1 VMDVGNKLRSA
12 FHKHVEEADE
22 GVDESVVSDIL
33 SEVDHVEEWL
43 AAAAPRP
50 AARVP
55 APYEFSVQFEE
66 YYRDRSQGGMQNSER
81 YHQEQRELTRQGQ
94 QRQQEEE
101 GLRRRAQGGRRGGS
115 TSAGMSTAALLG
127 EERDTSESEQL
138 QSPRRD
144 TVSQIHESAGSRVWG
159 NPTAGGG
166 ESRIPTASAGRARKS
181 SGTKQNSPPAAGS
194 RVPMKRST
202 QQDIQLQGH
211 SLGATAAPPA
221 QPATTAQPLALDSA
235 SRPTD
240 DALGFSA
247 AAVRAAST
255 GNLLTTAGT
264 TQPRSNSSR
273 MTPSQA
279 DALRKIQEAKR
290 RNSMHVGVVNTA
302 NAGSGRGAS
311 GPVTVGNR
319 KVMNYANWME
329 HSAT

>member
-12 FHKHVEEADE
+12 FHKHVEEPDE

-43 AAAAPRP
+43 AAAVPRP
-50 AARVP
+50 AVRVP
-55 APYEFSVQFEE
+55 APYEFSEQFEE
-66 YYRDRSQGGMQNSER
+66 YYRGKSQGGMQNSER

-94 QRQQEEE
+94 QRQQEG

-138 QSPRRD
+138 QPLRRD
-144 TVSQIHESAGSRVWG
+144 TVGQRHESAGSRVWG
-159 NPTAGGG
+159 NPTVGGG
-166 ESRIPTASAGRARKS
+166 ESRIPTASAGRARKI
-181 SGTKQNSPPAAGS
+181 SGTKQNSPQADAS
-194 RVPMKRST
+194 RVPMKRSA
-202 QQDIQLQGH
+202 QQDIQLQGQ
-211 SLGATAAPPA
+211 SLGATAVPPA

-264 TQPRSNSSR
+264 TQPRSNSNR

-302 NAGSGRGAS
+302 NAGSGKGAS

-319 KVMNYANWME
+319 KVMNYANWMD

>member
-144 TVSQIHESAGSRVWG
+144 TMGQRHESAGSRVWG
-159 NPTAGGG
+159 NPPAGD
-166 ESRIPTASAGRARKS
+166 SRILTASAGRARKT
-181 SGTKQNSPPAAGS
+181 SGTKQDPPHAAGS
-194 RVPMKRST
+194 AVPMKRSAL
-202 QQDIQLQGH
+202 QDIQLQGH
-211 SLGATAAPPA
+211 SLGAIAVPPA
-221 QPATTAQPLALDSA
+221 QPAATAQPLTLDSA

-247 AAVRAAST
+247 AAVRAATT

-273 MTPSQA
+273 MTPSQG

-302 NAGSGRGAS
+302 NAGSGKGTS